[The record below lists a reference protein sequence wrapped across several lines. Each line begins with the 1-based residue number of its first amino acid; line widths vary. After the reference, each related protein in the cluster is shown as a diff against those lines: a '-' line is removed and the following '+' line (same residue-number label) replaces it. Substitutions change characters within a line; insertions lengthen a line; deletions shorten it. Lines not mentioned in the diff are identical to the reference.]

1 MTPLLAIALYMG
13 MQFGI
18 GIWVS
23 RRIRTE
29 SDYLLA
35 GRNLGYVLTTF
46 SIFATWFG
54 AETIV
59 GSAGRAYR
67 DGISLGSAEPFGYGL
82 CLFLTGLVFARPL
95 WRLKLTTL
103 ADLYRQ
109 RFSPA
114 AERLAAI
121 VLIPGSVYWAA
132 AQIRAFGYVLTVSS
146 SAMDTQLA
154 IAIAAGFTILYA
166 MFGGMLVDAITDVIQ
181 GIILVIG
188 LVVVFVAVLPLI
200 VAAPDAAGQAAG
212 VAAAASPGVHLLPD
226 GESGWS
232 LLERWA
238 IPVGGSVLAT
248 ELVGRVLAARSDTVA
263 RRSALSA
270 GTLYVLI
277 GLIPLII
284 GLYGPRITPG
294 LADEE
299 QLLPRVARDLL
310 PTFAYAMFAGAL
322 ISAILSTVDST
333 LLTSSSLLSHN
344 LLVPLFAVRDERR
357 KVRLARGGVM
367 AFGVVAYLLA
377 RHAEGVFAL
386 VEEASSFGSAGALVT
401 ATFGLFTRFGGPR
414 AAIASLAISPVAYV
428 TTSVFGAETP
438 FLLSLA
444 AALGSYVLVA
454 SAERRL
460 PPSNAA
466 RPA

>member
-13 MQFGI
+13 VQFGI

-29 SDYLLA
+29 ADYLLA
-35 GRNLGYVLTTF
+35 GRNLGYLLTTF

-67 DGISLGSAEPFGYGL
+67 DGVSLGSAEPFGYAL
-82 CLFLTGLVFARPL
+82 CLFLTGLIFARPL
-95 WRLKLTTL
+95 RRMKLTTL

-109 RFSPA
+109 RFSPG
-114 AERLAAI
+114 AERLSAV

-132 AQIRAFGYVLTVSS
+132 AQIRAFGYVLTTSS

-166 MFGGMLVDAITDVIQ
+166 TFGGMLVDAITDVLQ
-181 GIILVIG
+181 GVILMAG
-188 LVVVFVAVLPLI
+188 LVVVFVAALPLML
-200 VAAPDAAGQAAG
+200 AAPDVVAPGAG
-212 VAAAASPGVHLLPD
+212 AASPGVHLLPG
-226 GESGWS
+226 GESGWT

-263 RRSALSA
+263 RRSAISA
-270 GTLYVLI
+270 GTLYVLVGIIPLVI
-277 GLIPLII
+277 GLF
-284 GLYGPRITPG
+284 GPRIAPG
-294 LADEE
+294 LADPE

-310 PTFAYAMFAGAL
+310 PTVAYAMFAGAL

-344 LLVPLFAVRDERR
+344 LLVPLLRVGDDRR
-357 KVRLARGGVM
+357 KVLLARGGVM
-367 AFGVVAYLLA
+367 AFGVVAWLLA

-386 VEEASSFGSAGALVT
+386 VEQASSFGSAGALVA

-414 AAIASLAISPVAYV
+414 AAIAALATGALAYV
-428 TTSVFGAETP
+428 AASVSRAETP

-444 AALGSYVLVA
+444 AALASYVLVA
-454 SAERRL
+454 GTERRQ
-460 PPSNAA
+460 PPSTAA
-466 RPA
+466 P